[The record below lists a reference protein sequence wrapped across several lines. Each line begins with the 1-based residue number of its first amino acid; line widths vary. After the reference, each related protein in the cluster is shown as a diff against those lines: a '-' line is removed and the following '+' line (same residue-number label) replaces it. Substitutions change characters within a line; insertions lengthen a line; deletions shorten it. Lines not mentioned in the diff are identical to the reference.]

1 VTIQSDSRWQWVRP
15 RVDLR
20 ELPVTVDLS
29 PLRSFIW
36 PGIALGAVLFVV
48 AATQLIQHPPSN
60 FATLIMMLPFP
71 GVGLVIAAW
80 CGSKLLNRRIVTFD
94 QDGVSVQER
103 TILGA
108 SSWKLPYSSFTGVV
122 YKRRSGKTHRNAVLY
137 QIIELAHRDP
147 GRSIPLY
154 VKVGDTRP
162 IDLWHSYAETL
173 RLPAVEDKNSPDKP
187 DAVLFSY
194 GKRPVRSPFVQE

>member
-1 VTIQSDSRWQWVRP
+1 VTTQSDSSWQWVRP

-60 FATLIMMLPFP
+60 SASLIMMLPFP
-71 GVGLVIAAW
+71 GVGLAIAAW

-103 TILGA
+103 TMLGA
-108 SSWKLPYSSFTGVV
+108 RSWKLPYGSFTGVV
-122 YKRRSGKTHRNAVLY
+122 YKRRSGKTRRNAVLY

-147 GRSIPLY
+147 ARSIPLY
-154 VKVGDTRP
+154 VNVGDKRP
-162 IDLWHSYAETL
+162 IDLWRSYAETL
-173 RLPAVEDKNSPDKP
+173 GLPAVEDKNSPDKP